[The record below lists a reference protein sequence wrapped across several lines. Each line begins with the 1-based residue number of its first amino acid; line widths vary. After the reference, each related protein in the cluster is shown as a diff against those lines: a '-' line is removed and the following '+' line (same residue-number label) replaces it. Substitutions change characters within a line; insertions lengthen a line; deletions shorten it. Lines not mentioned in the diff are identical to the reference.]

1 MRFDKLEFDSTPD
14 DSGKE
19 DSVPIEKDFSHW
31 VREADHNRRI
41 GQYENALRYYSRAL
55 EEDKTQVMAW
65 VGQVQ
70 MLILLSE
77 YAQAKIWSQKALEL
91 FPNNPD
97 LLSGQSQAECR
108 LGNIK
113 AALTLSDAAIIQR
126 GETAYQWQVRAEL
139 SVATKKT
146 GDITSFDKA
155 NLANSDWLV
164 SLESALIYLFYRSYS
179 KAQQRAKVAVEK
191 SSDSY
196 YCWYILGVC
205 SQKLGFVSSAQMNF
219 SRCLELC
226 PNHVQAEQRMFEIN
240 QSNWSVGRLL
250 KRMIGRK

>member
-1 MRFDKLEFDSTPD
+1 MRFDKLEFDSTPEE
-14 DSGKE
+14 SGRE
-19 DSVPIEKDFSHW
+19 DSAPIEKDFSHW

-55 EEDKTQVMAW
+55 EEDKTHVMAW

-70 MLILLSE
+70 MLVLLCE
-77 YAQAKIWSQKALEL
+77 YPQAKMWSQKALEL

-113 AALTLSDAAIIQR
+113 AAHTLSDAAIMQR
-126 GETAYQWQVRAEL
+126 GESAYQWQVRGEL

-146 GDITSFDKA
+146 GDVMSFDKA
-155 NLANSDWLV
+155 FLANNDWLV
-164 SLESALIYLFYRSYS
+164 SLETALIYLFYRSYS
-179 KAQQRAKVAVEK
+179 KAQQRARVAVEK
-191 SSDSY
+191 SPDSF

-205 SQKLGFVSSAQMNF
+205 GQKLGFTSSAEMNF
-219 SRCLELC
+219 TRCLELC
-226 PNHVQAEQRMFEIN
+226 PNHVEAEQRLFEIN
-240 QSNWSVGRLL
+240 QSSWSVGRFL